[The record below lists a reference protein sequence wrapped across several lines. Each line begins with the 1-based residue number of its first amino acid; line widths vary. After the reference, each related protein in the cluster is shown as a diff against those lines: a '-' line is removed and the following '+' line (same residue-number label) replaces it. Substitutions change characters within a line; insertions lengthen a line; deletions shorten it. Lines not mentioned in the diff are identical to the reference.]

1 MSQKKRQKSS
11 IFTLGLSSDR
21 DYFLE
26 NLSMLVAAG
35 MPIVDTLDAIN
46 KEVRSS
52 RMKQI
57 ISLIREDIESG
68 STIWNAFEKTGLFPE
83 HSISL
88 IRLGE
93 SSGKL
98 MENLKVI
105 STEQQKNREFKSK
118 IRSAVMYPVFVM
130 SLTAIIGVGIS
141 WFILP
146 KLSTVFIQMKIELPL
161 ITRMLIGAGNFLG
174 LYGHIVIPSLI
185 ALLLIIFFFIF
196 VFAKTKFIGQYL
208 ILHIP
213 GVSSLM
219 REVEIARFGYLL
231 GTLLKA
237 GLPITQALDS
247 LANSSEIFQY
257 KKFYT
262 HIRTS
267 VEDGNSLQKS
277 FSTYVGSEKLI
288 PIPIQH
294 LILVGE
300 QSGSLADSF
309 IRIGETFESKA
320 DLSTK
325 NLAVILEPVLLI
337 IVWLGVVAVALAV
350 ILPIYSLIGGFKTS

>member
-1 MSQKKRQKSS
+1 
-11 IFTLGLSSDR
+11 
-21 DYFLE
+21 
-26 NLSMLVAAG
+26 MLVAAG
-35 MPIVDTLDAIN
+35 MPIDDTLDAIY
-46 KEVRSS
+46 KEVRST
-52 RMKQI
+52 RMKNI
-57 ISLIREDIESG
+57 ITSIREDIEAG
-68 STIWNAFEKTGLFPE
+68 STIWSAFEKTGLFPE

-105 STEQQKNREFKSK
+105 STEQQKDREFRSK

-146 KLSTVFIQMKIELPL
+146 KLSNVFVQMKIELPL
-161 ITRMLIGAGNFLG
+161 ITRALIGAGSFLG
-174 LYGHIVIPSLI
+174 EYGQIVIPSVI
-185 ALLLIIFFFIF
+185 ALLVVIFFFIF
-196 VFAKTKFIGQYL
+196 MFSKTKFIGQYL
-208 ILHIP
+208 ILLLP
-213 GVSSLM
+213 GISSLT

-247 LANSSEIFQY
+247 LANSSEIAQY

-262 HIRTS
+262 HIKNS

-277 FSTYVGSEKLI
+277 FSLYKNSGKLI

-300 QSGSLADSF
+300 QSGSLADVF

-320 DLSTK
+320 DISTK

-350 ILPIYSLIGGFKTS
+350 ILPIYSLIGGFKT

>member
-1 MSQKKRQKSS
+1 MSQKKLQKNKF
-11 IFTLGLSSDR
+11 FTFGLAKDR

-46 KEVRSS
+46 KEVSSS
-52 RMKQI
+52 RMKSI
-57 ISLIREDIESG
+57 IASIREDIEGG
-68 STIWNAFEKTGLFPE
+68 STIWSAFDKTGLFPE

-88 IRLGE
+88 VRLGE

-98 MENLKVI
+98 MENLRVI
-105 STEQQKNREFKSK
+105 ATEQQKEREFKSK

-146 KLSTVFIQMKIELPL
+146 KLSVVFSQMKIDLPF
-161 ITRMLIGAGNFLG
+161 ITEALIGAGTFLG
-174 LYGHIVIPSLI
+174 TYGQIVIPI
-185 ALLLIIFFFIF
+185 TILLLLVLFFFIF
-196 VFAKTKFIGQYL
+196 SFSKTKFIGQYL
-208 ILHIP
+208 IFFLP
-213 GVSSLM
+213 GISGLT

-262 HIRTS
+262 HIRNS

-277 FSTYVGSEKLI
+277 FSLYKGSEKLI

-300 QSGSLADSF
+300 QSGSLADAF
-309 IRIGETFESKA
+309 IRIGETFEGKA
-320 DLSTK
+320 DLTTK

-337 IVWLGVVAVALAV
+337 IVWLGVVSVALAV
-350 ILPIYSLIGGFKTS
+350 ILPIYSLIGGFKT